1 MKKKTN
7 KQTLHCRK
15 WMLQLNDSIGVYY
28 AHVCCKT
35 CYRSLFSQYF
45 HVRHKNYFDPL
56 FLAHFLLQR
65 CSNLIS
71 NQQFFMEIYKNYIFF
86 FLTFIDLELIFTRFL
101 YNIFVKKFVQ
111 FLKIETNLTL
121 EIVKKFK
128 DQPI

>member
-1 MKKKTN
+1 
-7 KQTLHCRK
+7 
-15 WMLQLNDSIGVYY
+15 
-28 AHVCCKT
+28 
-35 CYRSLFSQYF
+35 
-45 HVRHKNYFDPL
+45 
-56 FLAHFLLQR
+56 
-65 CSNLIS
+65 
-71 NQQFFMEIYKNYIFF
+71 MEIYKNYIFF